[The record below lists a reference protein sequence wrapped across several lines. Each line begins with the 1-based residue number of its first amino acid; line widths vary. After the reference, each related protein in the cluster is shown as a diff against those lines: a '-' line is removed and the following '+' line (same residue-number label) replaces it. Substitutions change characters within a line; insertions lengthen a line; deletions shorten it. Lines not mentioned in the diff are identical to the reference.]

1 MVLKTS
7 AKDYNRDFESELH
20 CNLGEVNYKIPLP
33 ALLSLMELFQSG
45 KFQPIV
51 PLVC

>member
-7 AKDYNRDFESELH
+7 AKDYNRDFESEMH
-20 CNLGEVNYKIPLP
+20 CNLGEVNYKTPLL
-33 ALLSLMELFQSG
+33 ALPSLMQSFQSG
-45 KFQPIV
+45 KFQLIV